1 MKQQAQKKITDIK
14 QSPFTG
20 MGISKEASI
29 WNMRPHLTTIAAVL
43 FATALHPSI
52 MKAQGT
58 AAPTDPQIV
67 GIVETADDIDINYAK
82 LALSKAR
89 DKQVRDFA
97 QQMITDHSAVQK
109 SVINLASKL
118 NVTPADSPTSDSL
131 KTQAQQT
138 LGKLRSLR
146 GNAFEKAY
154 VDNEVSYHEAVINAT
169 KTVLIPS
176 AQNAELKSALQGAA
190 PLFEG
195 HLAHAERVQSAIEG
209 GKNTAS
215 R

>member
-109 SVINLASKL
+109 SVINVASKL

-131 KTQAQQT
+131 KAQAQQT
-138 LGKLRSLR
+138 LEKLRGLK
-146 GNAFEKAY
+146 GKAFEKSY
-154 VDNEVSYHEAVINAT
+154 VDNEVRYHEAVINAT

-176 AQNAELKSALQGAA
+176 AQNAELKSALQGAE

>member
-1 MKQQAQKKITDIK
+1 
-14 QSPFTG
+14 
-20 MGISKEASI
+20 MGISKEAST

-109 SVINLASKL
+109 SVINVASKL

-131 KTQAQQT
+131 KAQAQQT
-138 LGKLRSLR
+138 LEKLRGLK
-146 GNAFEKAY
+146 GKAFEKSY

-169 KTVLIPS
+169 KTVLIQS
-176 AQNAELKSALQGAA
+176 AQNAELKSALQGAE

>member
-1 MKQQAQKKITDIK
+1 
-14 QSPFTG
+14 
-20 MGISKEASI
+20 
-29 WNMRPHLTTIAAVL
+29 
-43 FATALHPSI
+43 
-52 MKAQGT
+52 
-58 AAPTDPQIV
+58 
-67 GIVETADDIDINYAK
+67 
-82 LALSKAR
+82 
-89 DKQVRDFA
+89 
-97 QQMITDHSAVQK
+97 MITDHSAVQK

-138 LGKLRSLR
+138 LEKLRSLR
-146 GNAFEKAY
+146 GKAFEKAY
-154 VDNEVSYHEAVINAT
+154 VDNEVRYHEAVINAT

-195 HLAHAERVQSAIEG
+195 HLAHAERVRSAIEG
-209 GKNTAS
+209 GRNTAS

>member
-14 QSPFTG
+14 QSPFTR

-29 WNMRPHLTTIAAVL
+29 WNMRPHLTAIAAVL

-52 MKAQGT
+52 VKAQGT

-89 DKQVRDFA
+89 DKRVRDFA
-97 QQMITDHSAVQK
+97 QQMITDHSAVTK

-118 NVTPADSPTSDSL
+118 NVTPADSPISDSL
-131 KTQAQQT
+131 KAQAQPT
-138 LGKLRSLR
+138 LEKLRGLR
-146 GNAFEKAY
+146 GKAFEKAY

-176 AQNAELKSALQGAA
+176 AQNAELKSALQAA
-190 PLFEG
+190 EPLFEG

>member
-14 QSPFTG
+14 QSPFAE

-29 WNMRPHLTTIAAVL
+29 WNMRPHLTAIAAVL

-109 SVINLASKL
+109 SVINVASKL

-131 KTQAQQT
+131 KAQAQQT
-138 LGKLRSLR
+138 LEKLRGLK
-146 GNAFEKAY
+146 GKAFEKSY

-176 AQNAELKSALQGAA
+176 AQNAELKSALQGAE

>member
-1 MKQQAQKKITDIK
+1 
-14 QSPFTG
+14 

-52 MKAQGT
+52 VKAQGT

-109 SVINLASKL
+109 SVINVASKL

-131 KTQAQQT
+131 KAQAQQT
-138 LGKLRSLR
+138 LEKLRGLK
-146 GNAFEKAY
+146 GKAFEKSY

-176 AQNAELKSALQGAA
+176 AQNAELKSALQGAE

>member
-52 MKAQGT
+52 VKAQGT

-97 QQMITDHSAVQK
+97 QQMITDHGAVQK
-109 SVINLASKL
+109 SVINLASQL

-131 KTQAQQT
+131 KAQAQQT
-138 LGKLRSLR
+138 LEKLRGLK
-146 GNAFEKAY
+146 GKAFEKSY

-176 AQNAELKSALQGAA
+176 AQNAELKSALQGAE

>member
-1 MKQQAQKKITDIK
+1 
-14 QSPFTG
+14 

-109 SVINLASKL
+109 SVINVASKL

-131 KTQAQQT
+131 KAQAQQT
-138 LGKLRSLR
+138 LEKLRGLK
-146 GNAFEKAY
+146 GKAFEKSY
-154 VDNEVSYHEAVINAT
+154 VDNEVRYHEAVINAT

-176 AQNAELKSALQGAA
+176 AQNAELKSALQGSE

>member
-1 MKQQAQKKITDIK
+1 
-14 QSPFTG
+14 

-43 FATALHPSI
+43 FATAHPSI

-109 SVINLASKL
+109 SVINVASKL

-131 KTQAQQT
+131 KAQAQQT
-138 LGKLRSLR
+138 LEKLRGLK
-146 GNAFEKAY
+146 GKAFEKSY

-176 AQNAELKSALQGAA
+176 AQNAELKSALQGAE

>member
-1 MKQQAQKKITDIK
+1 
-14 QSPFTG
+14 

-67 GIVETADDIDINYAK
+67 GIVETADDIEINYAK

-131 KTQAQQT
+131 KAQAQQT
-138 LGKLRSLR
+138 LEKLRGLK
-146 GNAFEKAY
+146 GKAFEKSY

-176 AQNAELKSALQGAA
+176 AQNAELKSALQGAE

>member
-1 MKQQAQKKITDIK
+1 
-14 QSPFTG
+14 

-109 SVINLASKL
+109 SVINVASKL

-131 KTQAQQT
+131 KAQAQQT
-138 LGKLRSLR
+138 LEKLRGLK
-146 GNAFEKAY
+146 GKAFERSY

-176 AQNAELKSALQGAA
+176 ARNAELKSALQGAE

>member
-109 SVINLASKL
+109 SVINVASKL

-131 KTQAQQT
+131 KAQAQQT
-138 LGKLRSLR
+138 LEKLRGLK
-146 GNAFEKAY
+146 GKAFEKSY

-176 AQNAELKSALQGAA
+176 AQNAELKSALQGAE

-195 HLAHAERVQSAIEG
+195 HLAHAQRVQSAIEG

>member
-109 SVINLASKL
+109 SVINVASKL
-118 NVTPADSPTSDSL
+118 NVTPADSPD
-131 KTQAQQT
+131 QR
-138 LGKLRSLR
+138 LRLR
-146 GNAFEKAY
+146 RR
-154 VDNEVSYHEAVINAT
+154 
-169 KTVLIPS
+169 PS
-176 AQNAELKSALQGAA
+176 RRSKSC
-190 PLFEG
+190 E
-195 HLAHAERVQSAIEG
+195 
-209 GKNTAS
+209 AS
-215 R
+215 RARHSRNPTLTTK

>member
-14 QSPFTG
+14 QSPFTR

-29 WNMRPHLTTIAAVL
+29 WNMRPHLTAIAAVL

-52 MKAQGT
+52 VKAQGT

-89 DKQVRDFA
+89 DKRVRDFA
-97 QQMITDHSAVQK
+97 QQMITDHSAVTK

-118 NVTPADSPTSDSL
+118 NVTPADSPISDSL
-131 KTQAQQT
+131 KAQAQPT
-138 LGKLRSLR
+138 LEKLRGLR
-146 GNAFEKAY
+146 GKAFEKAY

-176 AQNAELKSALQGAA
+176 AQNAELKSALQGAE

>member
-89 DKQVRDFA
+89 DKQVRDVA

-109 SVINLASKL
+109 SVINVASKL

-131 KTQAQQT
+131 KAQAQQT
-138 LGKLRSLR
+138 LEKLRGLK
-146 GNAFEKAY
+146 GKAFEKSY

-176 AQNAELKSALQGAA
+176 AQNAELKSALQGAE

>member
-1 MKQQAQKKITDIK
+1 
-14 QSPFTG
+14 
-20 MGISKEASI
+20 MGISKEAST

-109 SVINLASKL
+109 SVINVASKL

-131 KTQAQQT
+131 KAKAQQT
-138 LGKLRSLR
+138 LEKLRGLK
-146 GNAFEKAY
+146 GKVFEKSY

-169 KTVLIPS
+169 KTVLVPS
-176 AQNAELKSALQGAA
+176 AQNAELKSALQGAE

>member
-97 QQMITDHSAVQK
+97 QQMITDHGAVQK

-131 KTQAQQT
+131 KAQAQQT
-138 LGKLRSLR
+138 LEKLRGLK
-146 GNAFEKAY
+146 GKAFEKSY

-176 AQNAELKSALQGAA
+176 AQNAELKSALQGAE